1 MNNPQAPKRKKQG
14 VKSGQHRKLKR
25 SIKIRK
31 LTINIAKNVICMEQ
45 QTWPYVIVLYK
56 YFTLT
61 DKAMYLLQG
70 RVSIKPINVTTK

>member
-31 LTINIAKNVICMEQ
+31 LTISITKNVICMEQ
-45 QTWPYVIVLYK
+45 CVLDLSSK
-56 YFTLT
+56 
-61 DKAMYLLQG
+61 
-70 RVSIKPINVTTK
+70 STKISEQ